1 MQSSPASVMQ
11 KNYEQQTSLQM
22 PALRNKKLMFDV
34 CLNIVE
40 SIRVSSCVSGCKN
53 NELYL
58 MIGLL
63 GYYSLNNL
71 LQRLD
76 LLVKLIIF
84 VHPILIFR

>member
-1 MQSSPASVMQ
+1 
-11 KNYEQQTSLQM
+11 M

>member
-1 MQSSPASVMQ
+1 MQ